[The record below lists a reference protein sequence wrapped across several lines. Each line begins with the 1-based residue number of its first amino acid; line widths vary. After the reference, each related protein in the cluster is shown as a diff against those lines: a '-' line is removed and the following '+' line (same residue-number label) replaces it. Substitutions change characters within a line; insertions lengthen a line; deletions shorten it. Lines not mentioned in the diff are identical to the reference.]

1 MTRIDPLI
9 AAIALVLLAML
20 ACAGVVL
27 AGDRRRRTMASR
39 IGGIAQAHGRGRGP
53 VVAGRATGQAAR
65 RAPRN
70 PASLNRVLRVIALDP
85 RATAQHPAPWR
96 AIVAVGLL
104 VGVVVAWQGQRMF
117 GPLGFAMGPVVGLGL
132 CRAAFAH
139 GTGRYRERLH
149 AQIPDVLAM
158 VVRAVR
164 AGIPVVEAVRGVARE
179 VPSPTREEFTT
190 LSAQVAVG
198 MPLDAALWSLVHRSG
213 VPEYSFFA
221 VALTL
226 QAQTGGSLAET
237 LDNLADIVRRRIAI
251 RARGLALAAEAR
263 TSAAVLTGAPICT
276 GMGLAVLNPGY
287 RSVLF
292 NDPRGHKLL
301 AAAGGMLLLGTL
313 MIRTLI
319 RRTLT

>member
-9 AAIALVLLAML
+9 AAIALLLVAML
-20 ACAGVVL
+20 AGAAVVL
-27 AGDRRRRTMASR
+27 AGDGRRRTMASR
-39 IGGIAQAHGRGRGP
+39 IGGVAQAYGRGRGP
-53 VVAGRATGQAAR
+53 VVAARATAPAAR
-65 RAPRN
+65 RARRN
-70 PASLNRVLRVIALDP
+70 PASLRQLLRVVALDP
-85 RATAQHPAPWR
+85 GATAQHPAPWR
-96 AIVAVGLL
+96 AVLAAGL
-104 VGVVVAWQGQRMF
+104 VIGAVVAWQGQRMF
-117 GPLGFAMGPVVGLGL
+117 GALGFAMGPVVGIFL
-132 CRAAFAH
+132 CRAVFAH
-139 GTGRYRERLH
+139 GRRRYRERLH

-190 LSAQVAVG
+190 LSQQVAVG
-198 MPLDAALWSLVHRSG
+198 MPLDAALWALVHRSG

-251 RARGLALAAEAR
+251 RARGMALAAEAR
-263 TSAAVLTGAPICT
+263 TSAAVLTGVPICT
-276 GMGLAVLNPGY
+276 GIGLAVLNPDY
-287 RSVLF
+287 MSVLF
-292 NDPRGHKLL
+292 NDPRGNNLL

-313 MIRTLI
+313 MIKTLI

>member
-1 MTRIDPLI
+1 MTRHGPLF
-9 AAIALVLLAML
+9 AVIALALVAILVGALLAY
-20 ACAGVVL
+20 AGE
-27 AGDRRRRTMASR
+27 GRRRAMAAR
-39 IGGIAQAHGRGRGP
+39 IGAIAQAHGRGRGP
-53 VVAGRATGQAAR
+53 VVAARPSVQRAR
-65 RAPRN
+65 RAPSGTA
-70 PASLNRVLRVIALDP
+70 PLALLLDLIALDP
-85 RATAQHPAPWR
+85 KAGAQHPAPWR
-96 AIVAVGLL
+96 VILAI
-104 VGVVVAWQGQRMF
+104 GVVVGAAVAWQGQRMF
-117 GPLGFAMGPVVGLGL
+117 GMAGMLLGPLVGAGL
-132 CRAAFAH
+132 CRATFAH
-139 GTGRYRERLH
+139 GRRRYRERLH

-164 AGIPVVEAVRGVARE
+164 AGIPVVEAVRAVARE

-198 MPLDAALWSLVHRSG
+198 MQLDAALWSLVRRSG

-263 TSAAVLTGAPICT
+263 MSAAVLTGVPVCT
-276 GMGLAVLNPGY
+276 GIGLAVLNPAY
-287 RSVLF
+287 MSILF
-292 NDPRGHKLL
+292 NDPRGNNLL

-313 MIRTLI
+313 MIRMLI
-319 RRTLT
+319 RRTLA

>member
-1 MTRIDPLI
+1 MMRIDPLL
-9 AAIALVLLAML
+9 AAIALLLAVLLAAAL
-20 ACAGVVL
+20 AVL
-27 AGDRRRRTMASR
+27 VTDGRRRA
-39 IGGIAQAHGRGRGP
+39 IAARLGSVAQGYGRGRGP
-53 VVAGRATGQAAR
+53 VVASRPLTPATRRAAPR
-65 RAPRN
+65 RAP
-70 PASLNRVLRVIALDP
+70 LRRLQGLIALDP

-96 AIVAVGLL
+96 AIVAAGLVLGSVVGWQGHAMFGLVGLAL
-104 VGVVVAWQGQRMF
+104 
-117 GPLGFAMGPVVGLGL
+117 GPVVGIGL
-132 CRAAFAH
+132 CRMTFAH
-139 GTGRYRERLH
+139 GAARYRERLH

-198 MPLDAALWSLVHRSG
+198 QPLDAALWALVHRSG
-213 VPEYSFFA
+213 VPEYAFFA

-263 TSAAVLTGAPICT
+263 TSAAVLTGVPVAT
-276 GMGLAVLNPGY
+276 GIGLAVLNPDY
-287 RSVLF
+287 MSILF
-292 NDPRGHKLL
+292 NDPRGHNLL

-313 MIRTLI
+313 TIRTLI